1 MSQLFAKNEMPQSI
15 TEHHGAFRSTQ
26 RSIVRGVRQIHFEGS
41 PRPGSSEDPFKREFD
56 PSKTVPGA
64 GLEPAWPR
72 GPGGLS
78 PLRLPFRHPGQLC
91 PCFEHPKVYDDIAP
105 LGLGPK
111 QTSIF
116 LFPDLDVKSITWKY
130 GCNESSRH

>member
-41 PRPGSSEDPFKREFD
+41 SRPGSSEDPFKREFD

-64 GLEPAWPR
+64 GLEPACPYEQR
-72 GPGGLS
+72 L
-78 PLRLPFRHPGQLC
+78 LRPPCLPFHHPGVKTKC
-91 PCFEHPKVYDDIAP
+91 AKKTIAP
-105 LGLGPK
+105 K
-111 QTSIF
+111 M
-116 LFPDLDVKSITWKY
+116 
-130 GCNESSRH
+130 R